1 MTLRAFAERVV
12 RGTTLDDKLAI
23 PALEASGLEDSLR
36 HPGAREAPIRIT
48 EPGRPPG
55 LAIVSGRSVRVPP
68 IAGMRDPAQRAR
80 ILHALANHELQ
91 AIELFAWALL
101 AYPDAPAAFRRGL
114 VAILVDEQ
122 RHFGLYRERLAALG
136 VAFGDHP
143 VTGHFWNKLDHL
155 ATPIDFVCAMG
166 LTFENANL
174 DFAGEYARAARA
186 CGDVATAEAL
196 ERVHL
201 DEIRHVHFAYVW
213 LVRFDR
219 ERSVGGARSSPKGES
234 GSIDRPPW
242 QVYLEHAAFPL
253 GPRRARGA
261 TFDREAR
268 ERAGLDAAFI
278 DALAATEP
286 TRPSGEKR

>member
-1 MTLRAFAERVV
+1 MSIRAFAEQVV
-12 RGTTLDDKLAI
+12 RGATLDDKLVPPPDDADDGD
-23 PALEASGLEDSLR
+23 PGLACRLL
-36 HPGAREAPIRIT
+36 A
-48 EPGRPPG
+48 PGRPLE
-55 LAIVSGRSVRVPP
+55 LAIVSGRNARVPP

-80 ILHALANHELQ
+80 IIHALANHELQ

-101 AYPDAPAAFRRGL
+101 AYPDAPPTFRRGL
-114 VAILVDEQ
+114 LTILVEEQ
-122 RHFGLYRERLAALG
+122 RHLGLYRDRLAALG
-136 VAFGDHP
+136 HAFGDHP

-186 CGDVATAEAL
+186 CGDLATAAAL
-196 ERVHL
+196 EQVHV
-201 DEIRHVHFAYVW
+201 DEIRHVHFGYVW
-213 LVRFDR
+213 LKRFAAGR
-219 ERSVGGARSSPKGES
+219 E
-234 GSIDRPPW
+234 PW
-242 QVYLEHAAFPL
+242 QAYLEHVQFPL

-278 DALAATEP
+278 DHLAATDP
-286 TRPSGEKR
+286 TRPSGEPRTR